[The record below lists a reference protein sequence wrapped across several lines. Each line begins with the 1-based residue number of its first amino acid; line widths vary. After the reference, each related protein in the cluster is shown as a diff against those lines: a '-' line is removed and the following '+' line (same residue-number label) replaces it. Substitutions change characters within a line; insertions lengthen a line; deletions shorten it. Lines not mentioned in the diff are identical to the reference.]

1 MALIEIRNLGK
12 VFKGLAALTDI
23 NLDIQE
29 GEIVGLIGPNGAGK
43 TTLFNVITGF
53 LTPESGQIRFNGMDI
68 VGWKPFQ
75 ICQKGLVRTFQIVKP
90 FLELTVLENVLA
102 GAFNAASSKKE
113 AMSLALE
120 TLEFGGLI
128 HRKDESARVLTISE
142 LKSLELI
149 RALATK
155 PNICFIDEAMSGL
168 NPKEVDDM
176 VKKIREIR
184 TVKKVTLLIIEHT
197 MRAIMNVSD
206 RVAVLDHGMKIAE
219 GEPASV
225 STNPK
230 VIEAYLGAG
239 VESLM

>member
-1 MALIEIRNLGK
+1 MALIEIRNLSK
-12 VFKGLAALTDI
+12 SFKGLAALTDI
-23 NLDIQE
+23 HLDIQQ

-53 LTPESGQIRFNGMDI
+53 LTPESGQIRFHGTDI

-120 TLEFGGLI
+120 ALEFGGLI
-128 HRKDESARVLTISE
+128 HRKDESARFLTISE

-206 RVAVLDHGMKIAE
+206 RVVVLDHGMKIAE

-225 STNPK
+225 SANPK